1 MRCEL
6 EPVIQPC
13 RTGQRVPFWQLSIDH
28 NIDVH
33 CQVEHRLCMP
43 WTLYSVASIA
53 QSLQKNNAHLA
64 ANQSMRTIEA
74 I

>member
-1 MRCEL
+1 
-6 EPVIQPC
+6 
-13 RTGQRVPFWQLSIDH
+13 
-28 NIDVH
+28 
-33 CQVEHRLCMP
+33 MP

-64 ANQSMRTIEA
+64 ANQSMHTIVA